1 VDPVIA
7 RPRLFN
13 SATLWLAVFA
23 YSIQIYTDFAGYSSM
38 AIGSARCMGF
48 DIPPNFAAPYSA
60 RNITI
65 FWRRWHISLSRWLR
79 DYLYIPLGGNRKG
92 KTRQAIN
99 LMIVMLVAGLWH
111 GASWNFV
118 FWGGLHG
125 VALVTHKVWTDRI
138 TPRLHLP
145 RVPSLVVSW
154 GVTFGFVTLAWVF
167 FRIPDFAKAVGVLG
181 RMFGAGTTAGVA
193 WYATSALLL
202 VPVVLLSNL
211 LYVRLGD
218 RLPVLKLASFKGA
231 FVVGAAVIGLAL
243 FWPTVSTPFI
253 YFQF

>member
-1 VDPVIA
+1 
-7 RPRLFN
+7 
-13 SATLWLAVFA
+13 
-23 YSIQIYTDFAGYSSM
+23 
-38 AIGSARCMGF
+38 
-48 DIPPNFAAPYSA
+48 
-60 RNITI
+60 
-65 FWRRWHISLSRWLR
+65 
-79 DYLYIPLGGNRKG
+79 LGGNRKG

-125 VALVTHKVWTDRI
+125 AALVAHKVWTDGVA
-138 TPRLHLP
+138 PRLRLP
-145 RVPSLVVSW
+145 GALSLVVSW
-154 GVTFGFVTLAWVF
+154 GMTFGFVTVAWVF
-167 FRIPDFAKAVGVLG
+167 FRIPDFTKAAGVLS
-181 RMFGAGTTAGVA
+181 RMFGAGPMAGVA

-231 FVVGAAVIGLAL
+231 FVVSAAVIAVVM